1 MLFKKKNLSI
11 RTLGNKG
18 LHLTYQTSIIIF
30 LAQGK
35 FGQIGKHEQMNI
47 THVIR
52 KPENTNNLFE
62 TNEREQEKKKKKR
75 KSENKRTNNKG

>member
-1 MLFKKKNLSI
+1 M
-11 RTLGNKG
+11 
-18 LHLTYQTSIIIF
+18 HLTYQTSIIIF

-62 TNEREQEKKKKKR
+62 TNEGEQEKKAKTKERITKDDWKEEEQR
-75 KSENKRTNNKG
+75 G